1 MNSAEALHS
10 QLNLLQKRSLI
21 VGVAALVPCVG
32 GVFLSP
38 EQFFRSY
45 LLAYVFWL
53 GLALGSC
60 ALVMLHNLT
69 GGAWGAVIRRVLESG
84 MRTLPLMAVLFVPF
98 LFGLP
103 HLYEWAHPEHVASD
117 TLLQY
122 KTFYLNSPFFL
133 LRTGVYFLVWLGL
146 AYLLDK
152 WSVEHERTAEP
163 AVLRRLEA
171 LSGPGLVLYG
181 GTLTFAA
188 IDWVMSLE
196 PHWYST
202 IYGLLFLVGQ
212 ALATMAFAIIV
223 LSYLADHKPV
233 SEVVQA
239 RHFHDLGNLLLAFVM
254 LWAYV
259 TFSQYLI
266 IWSGN
271 LAEEVTWYLHRTQ
284 GGWEWIGLG
293 LIVFHF
299 ILPFVILLS
308 RDAKRRKDV
317 LMKIAAAVL
326 FMRLV
331 DLFWLIAPSPPTT
344 GFHIHWLDVAAPIG
358 VGGLW
363 LAYFCRQL
371 QGRSFLPL
379 HDPSLAGDGEHA
391 VEHVQEA

>member
-1 MNSAEALHS
+1 MNSAEGLLS
-10 QLNLLQKRSLI
+10 QLELLQKRSLI
-21 VGVAALVPCVG
+21 VGVAALALCGG

-53 GLALGSC
+53 GIALGSC

-69 GGAWGAVIRRVLESG
+69 GGAWGAVIRRVLEAG
-84 MRTLPLMAVLFVPF
+84 MRTLPLMVVLFVPF
-98 LFGLP
+98 LFGLS

-117 TLLQY
+117 ALLQH
-122 KTFYLNSPFFL
+122 KAFYLNIPFFL
-133 LRTGVYFLVWLGL
+133 LRAGVYFLVWLGL
-146 AYLLDK
+146 AYFLDK
-152 WSVEHERTAEP
+152 WSSEHERTAEP

-212 ALATMAFAIIV
+212 ALTAMAFAIVV
-223 LSYLADHKPV
+223 LSYLANHKPV
-233 SEVVQA
+233 SETVQA
-239 RHFHDLGNLLLAFVM
+239 THFHDLGNLLLAFVM

-293 LIVFHF
+293 LVVFHF

-308 RDAKRRKDV
+308 RDAKRRKQV

-331 DLFWLIAPSPPTT
+331 DLFWLIAPSPPTS
-344 GFHIHWLDVAAPIG
+344 GFHIHWLNLLVPVG

-371 QGRSFLPL
+371 RRRSLLPL
-379 HDPSLAGDGEHA
+379 HDSLLVNVGEHT
-391 VEHVQEA
+391 VEHA